1 MKTIGGVKVRIK
13 RKHIIY
19 FIMSIMIMAL
29 LAGCGDKTVTKKDRE
44 GNEFT
49 QPKKIEKIV
58 SASSSNTEILAA
70 LGLGDKIICTDKYS
84 DDIDG
89 LREDRT
95 KIDFMNI
102 NAETII
108 SLEPDIVIAS
118 TMSKSGSED
127 PLKSIKDAGIPV
139 VYMPSSKNL
148 DGIYDDITFLSDIT
162 GTSEKGKQLVKD
174 MKKDVED
181 IKKIGD
187 TIKDKK
193 KVYFEIG
200 STPGLY
206 SFGKDTF
213 LNELIN
219 IIGAENIFA
228 NETGWIAPS
237 EENVISDNPDV
248 ILTNETYIPNAVE
261 LIKQRPG
268 WENVNAIKNN
278 KVFLIDQN
286 SSSRST
292 QNVVKALKEMA
303 KAIYP
308 EQYE

>member
-1 MKTIGGVKVRIK
+1 MKVK
-13 RKHIIY
+13 RKNIIY
-19 FIMSIMIMAL
+19 FIISIMVMTL
-29 LAGCGDKTVTKKDRE
+29 LAGCGEKTVTKKDRE
-44 GNEFT
+44 GNEFN

-58 SASSSNTEILAA
+58 STAASNTEILAA
-70 LGLGDKIICTDKYS
+70 LGLGDKIVCTDKYS
-84 DDIDG
+84 DDIEG

-95 KIDFMNI
+95 KIDFMNL

-127 PLKSIKDAGIPV
+127 PLKSIKDAGIAV
-139 VYMPSSKNL
+139 AYIPSSQSL
-148 DGIYDDITFLSDIT
+148 EGIYEDITFLADIT
-162 GTSEKGKQLVKD
+162 GTSKKGKELIEN
-174 MKKDVED
+174 MKKDVDD

-228 NETGWIAPS
+228 NEKSWIAPS
-237 EENVISDNPDV
+237 EENVISANPDV
-248 ILTNETYIPNAVE
+248 ILTNMPDINGVKAVDE
-261 LIKQRPG
+261 IKSRDG
-268 WENVNAIKNN
+268 WDSVTAIKEGNVYGVDKN
-278 KVFLIDQN
+278 ASARPSQY
-286 SSSRST
+286 
-292 QNVVKALKEMA
+292 VVKALKEMA

-308 EQYE
+308 NEYK

>member
-1 MKTIGGVKVRIK
+1 MRSK
-13 RKHIIY
+13 RKHVIY
-19 FIMSIMIMAL
+19 FIISMMVVTL

-44 GNEFT
+44 GNEFN

-58 SASSSNTEILAA
+58 STSASNTEILAA
-70 LGLGDKIICTDKYS
+70 LGLGDKIVCTDKYS
-84 DDIDG
+84 DDVEG

-95 KIDFMNI
+95 KVDFMNL

-108 SLEPDIVIAS
+108 ALEPDIVIAS

-127 PLKSIKDAGIPV
+127 PLKSIKDAGIAV
-139 VYMPSSKNL
+139 AYIPSSQSL
-148 DGIYDDITFLSDIT
+148 EGIYEDITFLADVT
-162 GTSEKGKQLVKD
+162 ETSEKGKELIEN
-174 MKKDVED
+174 MKSDVEE

-187 TIKDKK
+187 QIEDKK

-213 LNELIN
+213 LNELISV
-219 IIGAENIFA
+219 IGAENIFA
-228 NETGWIAPS
+228 DETSWISPS
-237 EENVISDNPDV
+237 EESVISANPDV
-248 ILTNETYIPNAVE
+248 ILTNESYIPDAVE
-261 LIKQRPG
+261 LIKKRPG

-278 KVFLIDQN
+278 QVFLIDQN
-286 SSSRST
+286 SSSRAT
-292 QNVVKALKEMA
+292 HKVVKALKEIA
-303 KAIYP
+303 KAVYP

>member
-1 MKTIGGVKVRIK
+1 MRTK

-19 FIMSIMIMAL
+19 FIISIMVMTL
-29 LAGCGDKTVTKKDRE
+29 LAGCGEKTVTKKDRE
-44 GNEFT
+44 GNEFN

-58 SASSSNTEILAA
+58 STAASNTEILAA

-84 DDIDG
+84 DDIEG

-95 KIDFMNI
+95 KVDFMNL

-127 PLKSIKDAGIPV
+127 PLKSIKDAGIAV
-139 VYMPSSKNL
+139 AYIPSSQSIE
-148 DGIYDDITFLSDIT
+148 GIYEDITFLADIT
-162 GTSEKGKQLVKD
+162 GTSKKGKELIED
-174 MKKDVED
+174 MKKDVDD

-228 NETGWIAPS
+228 NEKSWIAPS
-237 EENVISDNPDV
+237 EENVISANPDV

-261 LIKQRPG
+261 AIKKRPG
-268 WENVNAIKNN
+268 WENVSAVKNN
-278 KVFLIDQN
+278 QVFLIDQN
-286 SSSRST
+286 SSSRAT
-292 QNVVKALKEMA
+292 HKIIKALKEMA

>member
-1 MKTIGGVKVRIK
+1 MRTK

-19 FIMSIMIMAL
+19 FLISIMIMTL
-29 LAGCGDKTVTKKDRE
+29 LAGCGGKTVTKKDRE
-44 GNEFT
+44 GNEFN

-58 SASSSNTEILAA
+58 STAASNTEILST
-70 LGLGDKIICTDKYS
+70 LGLGDKIVGTDKYS
-84 DDIDG
+84 DDIEG

-95 KIDFMNI
+95 KLDFMNL

-127 PLKSIKDAGIPV
+127 PLKSIKDAGIAV
-139 VYMPSSKNL
+139 VYIPSSQSL
-148 DGIYDDITFLSDIT
+148 EGIYEDITFLADVT
-162 GTSEKGKQLVKD
+162 GTSKKGKEIIEN

-181 IKKIGD
+181 IKKVGD
-187 TIKDKK
+187 SIKDKK

-206 SFGKDTF
+206 SFGNDTF

-228 NETGWIAPS
+228 NEKSWISPS
-237 EENVISDNPDV
+237 EESVISANPDV
-248 ILTNETYIPNAVE
+248 ILTNENYIPNAIE
-261 LIKQRPG
+261 AIKKRPG
-268 WENVNAIKNN
+268 WENVNAVKNN
-278 KVFLIDQN
+278 QVFLIDQN

-292 QNVVKALKEMA
+292 HKVIKALKEMA
-303 KAIYP
+303 KAVYP